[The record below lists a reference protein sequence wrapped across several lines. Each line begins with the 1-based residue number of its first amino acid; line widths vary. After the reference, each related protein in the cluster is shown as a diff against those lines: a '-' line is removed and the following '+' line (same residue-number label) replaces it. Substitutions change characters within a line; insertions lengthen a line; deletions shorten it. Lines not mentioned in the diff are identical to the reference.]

1 VTRAS
6 LASGEAVRQRASL
19 PHKSESAGSSGQATG
34 VLLKDVAT
42 CHDRG
47 MSVEPSDSSVRES
60 PGRGRTV
67 GWVLGL
73 VLALVLGVVVV
84 RAVVMREQR
93 PPPLASRPLQVRTL
107 DRPLIMDSGG
117 DPQNRFDPPR
127 PGERAGIPAAT
138 VFQAWLKNT
147 EGSVYDRAIPSSKP
161 IPVTLARWSQWHGS
175 RVASPERLTWLFQ
188 LISVP
193 CVDVGFLPPG
203 QAKPPPDRDG
213 CDEYLMFDAQSGAGG
228 GGFVTRTGATVLRPP

>member
-1 VTRAS
+1 MGAGLGPRPCAWRRRPSCRDAGTAS
-6 LASGEAVRQRASL
+6 A
-19 PHKSESAGSSGQATG
+19 SAGIAAAA
-34 VLLKDVAT
+34 D
-42 CHDRG
+42 
-47 MSVEPSDSSVRES
+47 
-60 PGRGRTV
+60 
-67 GWVLGL
+67 
-73 VLALVLGVVVV
+73 
-84 RAVVMREQR
+84 
-93 PPPLASRPLQVRTL
+93 
-107 DRPLIMDSGG
+107 PLIKDSGG

-127 PGERAGIPAAT
+127 RGEGAGIPAST

-161 IPVTLARWSQWHGS
+161 IPVTLAKWSQWHGS

-203 QAKPPPDRDG
+203 QTKPPPDRDG

-228 GGFVTRTGATVLRPP
+228 GGFVTRTGAAVLRPP